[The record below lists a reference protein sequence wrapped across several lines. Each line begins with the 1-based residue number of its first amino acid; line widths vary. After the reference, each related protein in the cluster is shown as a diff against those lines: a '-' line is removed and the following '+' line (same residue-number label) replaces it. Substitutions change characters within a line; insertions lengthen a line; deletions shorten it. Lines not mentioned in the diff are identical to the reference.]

1 MRDTDANGHLTVHTA
16 PPLGVSHEFKVFL
29 ARPKTGDSCF
39 IRVKV

>member
-16 PPLGVSHEFKVFL
+16 TPLGVSHEFKVFL